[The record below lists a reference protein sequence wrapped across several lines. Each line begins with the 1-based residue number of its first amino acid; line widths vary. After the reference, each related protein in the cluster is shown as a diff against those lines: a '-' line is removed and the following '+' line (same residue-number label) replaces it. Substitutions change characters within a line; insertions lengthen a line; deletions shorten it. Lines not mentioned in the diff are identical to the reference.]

1 MNQKKVKF
9 NIVDIIVIALLI
21 VGIVF
26 VGMKMLG
33 GQEPA
38 QANPDPIT
46 GVTEGTVGTYQVTF
60 SAECI
65 PEAVANSLVKGSR
78 SENASRNMDLG
89 TLVDFTIAP
98 SIIYHFDSNGICVQ
112 SEKPGYVSVTLVCRV
127 TGFQNP
133 TGLQVGQFAL
143 NMGHAMGVCAGN
155 TEISTVVCNIVPA
168 ATE

>member
-9 NIVDIIVIALLI
+9 NIVDIIVIVLLI
-21 VGIVF
+21 AGAVF
-26 VGMKMLG
+26 VGARMLG

-38 QANPDPIT
+38 QTTSDPAT
-46 GVTEGTVGTYQVTF
+46 GNTYQVTF
-60 SAECI
+60 FAECV
-65 PEAVANSLVKGSR
+65 PETVANSLVEGSR

-89 TLVDFTIAP
+89 TLVEFSTAP
-98 SIIYHFDSNGICVQ
+98 SIVYGTDSNGICVQ